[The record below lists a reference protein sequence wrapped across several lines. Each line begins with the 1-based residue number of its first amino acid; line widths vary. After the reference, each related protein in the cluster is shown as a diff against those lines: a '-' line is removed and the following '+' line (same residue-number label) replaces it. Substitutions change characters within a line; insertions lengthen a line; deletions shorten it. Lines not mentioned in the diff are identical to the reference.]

1 MKNALLITCT
11 LLVAASAVSP
21 VSAQSYRWKDAKGQ
35 TIISDTP
42 PPRSA
47 KAESSGVSQK
57 QDSAPNSSLPATSK
71 EANAVNSK
79 TTSAP
84 KTIAEKDMEFKKRQK
99 DEQERIDKASLEQK
113 NAASNKQACETARQA
128 ISALQSSGQI
138 NHLNSKGET
147 VPMDGNARK
156 NELERARK
164 VAEETCK

>member
-21 VSAQSYRWKDAKGQ
+21 VSAQSYKWKDAKGQ

-47 KAESSGVSQK
+47 KAESSGVPQT
-57 QDSAPNSSLPATSK
+57 PNSSVPATSK

-99 DEQERIDKASLEQK
+99 EEQERLDKANLEQK